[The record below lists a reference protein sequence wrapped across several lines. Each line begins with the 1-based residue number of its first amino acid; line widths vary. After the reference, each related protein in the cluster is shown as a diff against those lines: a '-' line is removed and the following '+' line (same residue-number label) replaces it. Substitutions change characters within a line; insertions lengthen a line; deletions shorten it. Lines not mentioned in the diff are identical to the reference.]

1 MIREA
6 WVRWAVFA
14 VVSMMVFATG
24 CGCGDDD
31 DDPSTGSGSD
41 DDVADDDATDDDA
54 ADDDATDDDA
64 GDDDTFPPLPD
75 DDDDAADDWVPSAVL
90 PIEVHPLQRG
100 LATLRG
106 LIHMHSVYSHDAC
119 DGMPFVDGH
128 PNWPCFNQ
136 LRVAICTTNQQ
147 FVFLTD
153 HNDPFVNYE
162 FPDVL
167 LYVEEEGDELLYED
181 GDPFANVITCPDGN
195 QAIVTAGNENSLM
208 PLGLRRMP
216 DGDANARSAILDGET
231 VEAINAMKDLG
242 AMVFVPHSEGWT
254 TDQIL
259 ALPIDG
265 LEVYNLHA
273 NIDPSIR
280 EDYLGLP
287 SLSFI
292 FDILDMITPLDEAA
306 HADLFLL
313 AFLSESA
320 PARMH
325 WDKVL
330 FDRRTVASIATD
342 AHRNALPFPLLD
354 GDRADSYRRMM
365 RWFANY
371 VLVGERDIETIEE
384 AVHLGR
390 MYGAFQVFGEPV
402 GFDFHAEV
410 GEEMFEM
417 GDEVPAGDS
426 PMLVVKAPTMINMPT
441 DAETPDITIKL
452 WRANGSGGELIESS
466 DTGSIEVPADEAGAY
481 YVTATIVPKHLARW
495 LGDDADKFV
504 REYPLIYANAIYLT
518 AD

>member
-14 VVSMMVFATG
+14 VVSMMVVAAG

-31 DDPSTGSGSD
+31 DDSGDPAPGD
-41 DDVADDDATDDDA
+41 DDTATDDDATDDDA
-54 ADDDATDDDA
+54 TDDDS

-162 FPDVL
+162 FPEVL

-231 VEAINAMKDLG
+231 VEAVNAMKDLG

-259 ALPIDG
+259 ALPVDG

-330 FDRRTVASIATD
+330 FERRTVASIATD

-390 MYGAFQVFGEPV
+390 MY
-402 GFDFHAEV
+402 
-410 GEEMFEM
+410 
-417 GDEVPAGDS
+417 
-426 PMLVVKAPTMINMPT
+426 
-441 DAETPDITIKL
+441 
-452 WRANGSGGELIESS
+452 
-466 DTGSIEVPADEAGAY
+466 
-481 YVTATIVPKHLARW
+481 
-495 LGDDADKFV
+495 
-504 REYPLIYANAIYLT
+504 
-518 AD
+518 